1 MLSEAVL
8 TDPGLLHDWPRSS
21 PSSCPANWLNG
32 QEKAVINAT
41 PVAGRAACCLAGC
54 EKEEEEAVHSCTARR
69 SAALTMTHWQ
79 GITQAGGSHCFIQ
92 YFLPISQHRGHSPLL
107 ARLP

>member
-1 MLSEAVL
+1 M
-8 TDPGLLHDWPRSS
+8 TGPDLL
-21 PSSCPANWLNG
+21 PSSCPDNWLNG

-41 PVAGRAACCLAGC
+41 PVAGRAAWLAGC
-54 EKEEEEAVHSCTARR
+54 EEEEEEEAVHSCTAR
-69 SAALTMTHWQ
+69 SAMTHWQ

-107 ARLP
+107 AARLP